1 MSWRGVGGGITAA
14 KAGNQVIMTPNTH
27 MYFNHYQANMLF
39 DPLAHGRV
47 ASLEWVYSFNPIP
60 AVLSKEDSKH
70 ILGVQGNVWSEYLP
84 TYQMVE
90 YMAYPRA
97 SAVAEIGWSS
107 SNNRDWKSFLK
118 RLQVQFERWR
128 YYQVNCALH
137 YKLQ

>member
-1 MSWRGVGGGITAA
+1 MFLISNGLYLILYR
-14 KAGNQVIMTPNTH
+14 TH
-27 MYFNHYQANMLF
+27 
-39 DPLAHGRV
+39 V
-47 ASLEWVYSFNPIP
+47 
-60 AVLSKEDSKH
+60 

-137 YKLQ
+137 YKLT